1 MTKRLEA
8 IYENGVL
15 RLLQPV
21 DLQEHQRVLVTL
33 SAPEEEWLDIEF
45 MESCTAQVREHV
57 PLERIHQILSTI
69 SGSLAEDIIAERDG
83 R

>member
-8 IYENGVL
+8 IYENGAL

-21 DLQEHQRVLVTL
+21 DLQEHQRVTVTL
-33 SAPEEEWLDIEF
+33 SVPEEDWLDTEF
-45 MESCTAQVREHV
+45 MESCAAEVQEHV

-69 SGSLAEDIIAERDG
+69 SGSLAEDIIAERDD

>member
-15 RLLQPV
+15 RPLQPV
-21 DLQEHQRVLVTL
+21 DLQEHQRVMVTL
-33 SAPEEEWLDIEF
+33 SVPEEDWLDIEF
-45 MESCTAQVREHV
+45 IESCAVEAQEHI
-57 PLERIHQILSTI
+57 PLERVHQILSTI
-69 SGSLAEDIIAERDG
+69 PGSLAEDIIAERDD